1 MKTLLLL
8 IFFSLVN
15 SIKIL
20 AQEKNILFQELKH
33 QDSVFFERGFNRCD
47 LDYLKNQVAGDL
59 RFYHD
64 QGGFQD
70 KTKFLENIANNIC
83 GSPAQKPIRKVAPES
98 LEVFPLYASGKIYGA
113 IQTGVHHFYI
123 REKEKKDR
131 WTSTAKFTHLW
142 ILENGSWQLTEV
154 LSYDHQS
161 TSPPRSETN

>member
-20 AQEKNILFQELKH
+20 AQEKNDLFQELKH
-33 QDSVFFERGFNRCD
+33 LDSVFFEKGFNRCD
-47 LDYLKNQVAGDL
+47 LTYLENKVADEL

-64 QGGFQD
+64 QNGFQNKNMFLKSIEESLCSNFD
-70 KTKFLENIANNIC
+70 K
-83 GSPAQKPIRKVAPES
+83 KPIRKVDPNS
-98 LEVFPLYASGKIYGA
+98 LEVFPLFNNGKIYGA
-113 IQTGVHHFYI
+113 IQTGIHHFYI
-123 REKEKKDR
+123 REKEKKDL

-142 ILENGSWQLTEV
+142 ILENGSWYLTEV

-161 TSPPRSETN
+161 TNPPRTETN